1 MENSIK
7 EKSNILTSLE
17 AEPVTDIDSMLS
29 DDIEVSNP
37 ENLKEEVTQA
47 GYLPLF
53 SGRALSLQE
62 TYNIMASENT
72 VLVVLVGPADCG
84 KTTIETTLYQLF
96 QRSKISNYVFAG
108 SKTIQG
114 YEERAFYTRIASKQD
129 VATTPRTSRGLQE
142 LFLHLRL
149 FDDSKKQKTNYLF
162 ADLSSEELYAHMANV
177 KSIAQSMPF
186 LKCADFLTVILD
198 GERLINKNQRNGVI
212 EEAATIIRTI
222 FDAGLYSRLTKVQL
236 VISKYDII
244 KLANDSNANQFI
256 ENNVKELRALVQN
269 YVECVTFH
277 EIAAMPK
284 NTSFDMGF
292 GLEKLLLAWKY
303 DPSYHN
309 TNTKYDGD
317 FSLKSEF
324 NKLYYKLAGVVHE

>member
-7 EKSNILTSLE
+7 ENSNVLPPLE
-17 AEPVTDIDSMLS
+17 AEPVTDVDSMLS
-29 DDIEVSNP
+29 DDIEVSNLQ
-37 ENLKEEVTQA
+37 NLKEEVTQA

-72 VLVVLVGPADCG
+72 ALVVLVGPSESG
-84 KTTIETTLYQLF
+84 KTTIETMLYQMF

-114 YEERAFYTRIASKQD
+114 YEERSFYTRITSRQD
-129 VATTPRTSRGLQE
+129 VATTPRTSRGSQE

-149 FDDSKKQKTNYLF
+149 FDDSKKKKINYLF
-162 ADLSSEELYAHMANV
+162 ADLSGEEIYAHMANV
-177 KSIAQSMPF
+177 ESISQSMPF
-186 LKCADFLTVILD
+186 LKCTDFLTVILD
-198 GERLINKNQRNGVI
+198 GDRLINKNQRNGVI

-222 FDAGLYSRLTKVQL
+222 FDAGLYSVLTKVQI
-236 VISKYDII
+236 VISKYDTI
-244 KLANDSNANQFI
+244 KLADDANTNQFI
-256 ENNVKELRALVQN
+256 ENNVKELRSLIQN

-309 TNTKYDGD
+309 TNTTYDGD